1 MTNNAST
8 KNVNEELLAAILDRL
23 IPAIDDVPSAGNMG
37 LTTEIVRLSGQQA
50 RFQGIFKNAMEIFES
65 TNSEFV
71 LLDSEAQVTA
81 IRKFESNE
89 PDLFSSLL
97 TISYIVYYKDARV
110 HKRIGWSGR
119 TPQPEG
125 NPMEPWD
132 DSILETQRER
142 EPFWRED

>member
-1 MTNNAST
+1 
-8 KNVNEELLAAILDRL
+8 
-23 IPAIDDVPSAGNMG
+23 
-37 LTTEIVRLSGQQA
+37 
-50 RFQGIFKNAMEIFES
+50 MEIFES

-142 EPFWRED
+142 EPFWRKV

>member
-81 IRKFESNE
+81 IRKIESNE

-142 EPFWRED
+142 EPFWRKV

>member
-23 IPAIDDVPSAGNMG
+23 IPAIEDVPSAGNMG

-142 EPFWRED
+142 EPFWRKV

>member
-1 MTNNAST
+1 MTNNTST
-8 KNVNEELLAAILDRL
+8 TNVNEDLLAAILDRL

-142 EPFWRED
+142 EPFWRKV

>member
-50 RFQGIFKNAMEIFES
+50 RFQGIFKNAMKIFES

-142 EPFWRED
+142 EPFWRKV

>member
-110 HKRIGWSGR
+110 HKRIGW
-119 TPQPEG
+119 
-125 NPMEPWD
+125 
-132 DSILETQRER
+132 
-142 EPFWRED
+142 

>member
-142 EPFWRED
+142 EPFWRKV

>member
-110 HKRIGWSGR
+110 HKRIDWSGR

-142 EPFWRED
+142 EPFWRKV

>member
-1 MTNNAST
+1 VTNNAST

-142 EPFWRED
+142 EPFWRKV